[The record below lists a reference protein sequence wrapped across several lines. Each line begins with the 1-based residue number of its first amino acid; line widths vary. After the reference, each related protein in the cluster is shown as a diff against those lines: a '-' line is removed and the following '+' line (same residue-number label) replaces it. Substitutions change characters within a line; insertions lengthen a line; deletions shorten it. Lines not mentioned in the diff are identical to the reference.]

1 MELAKRETL
10 VYISCVKNVQRFG
23 VKMFPCFRIL
33 SVVGAV
39 VISAGILAVPGEGQ
53 ERKPNPALAALAP
66 QAGEWKQAEAPRSFF
81 PENLYE
87 YIDGAAESYLS
98 YDFHELLVLQLKTEE
113 KEDRTLTVEIYDMG
127 QPTNAFGIFSAERYP
142 ENAAVPVGDLGYI
155 EGESLNFLSGRFY
168 VKLLSFGLGDGTA
181 RALTDY
187 AQKLAGAVPEKG
199 VLPALLQ
206 AFPKENLVPQS
217 EKYIKKNFLGYEFLH
232 DGYVAAYK
240 IDGREFE
247 GFVADSGSDRD
258 AEAALSRLLEIFAK
272 DKQVPEKIALGY
284 HMKNRYAQHM
294 YIGCVRNVICGT
306 MRVPDG
312 LEAAGEAY
320 ANRLAE
326 AVGKTPPAKK

>member
-1 MELAKRETL
+1 
-10 VYISCVKNVQRFG
+10 
-23 VKMFPCFRIL
+23 MFPCVKIL
-33 SVVGAV
+33 SVLGAV
-39 VISAGILAVPGEGQ
+39 VISAGILAALGDGQ
-53 ERKPNPALAALAP
+53 ERRPNPALAALAP
-66 QAGEWKQAEAPRSFF
+66 QAGGWKQAEEPRSFF

-98 YDFHELLVLQLKTEE
+98 YDFHELLVLQLKSEAKEE
-113 KEDRTLTVEIYDMG
+113 RTLTVEIYDMG

-155 EGESLNFLSGRFY
+155 EGETLNFMAGRFY

-181 RALTDY
+181 QALTDY
-187 AQKLAGAVPEKG
+187 AQKLAGAVAEKG

-232 DGYVAAYK
+232 DGYMATYK
-240 IDGREFE
+240 IDGQELECFLAE
-247 GFVADSGSDRD
+247 SGSDKD
-258 AEAALSRLLEIFAK
+258 AEAALSQLLEIFAK

-284 HMKNRYAQHM
+284 HVKNRYAQHM

-320 ANRLAE
+320 ANRVAE
-326 AVGKTPPAKK
+326 SVARMPPAKK

>member
-1 MELAKRETL
+1 MSPCPKLVSVLA
-10 VYISCVKNVQRFG
+10 
-23 VKMFPCFRIL
+23 
-33 SVVGAV
+33 AV
-39 VISAGILAVPGEGQ
+39 VMSAGILAVPGEGQ
-53 ERKPNPALAALAP
+53 ERKPNPALAALAV
-66 QAGEWKQAEAPRSFF
+66 QAEGWKQAEAPQSFF

-98 YDFHELLVLQLKTEE
+98 YDFRELLVLQLKSEAKEE
-113 KEDRTLTVEIYDMG
+113 RTLTVEIYDMG

-155 EGESLNFLSGRFY
+155 EGESLNFMVGRFY

-187 AQKLAGAVPEKG
+187 AQKLAGAVAEKG

-206 AFPKENLVPQS
+206 SFPKENLVPQS

-232 DGYVAAYK
+232 DGYVATYK
-240 IDGREFE
+240 IDGGELECFLADL
-247 GFVADSGSDRD
+247 GFDKD
-258 AEAALSRLLEIFAK
+258 AEAALSQLLEVFAK

-284 HMKNRYAQHM
+284 HVKNRYAQHM

-306 MRVPDG
+306 LRVPDG
-312 LEAAGEAY
+312 LEAVGEAY

-326 AVGKTPPAKK
+326 AVGRVLSAKK